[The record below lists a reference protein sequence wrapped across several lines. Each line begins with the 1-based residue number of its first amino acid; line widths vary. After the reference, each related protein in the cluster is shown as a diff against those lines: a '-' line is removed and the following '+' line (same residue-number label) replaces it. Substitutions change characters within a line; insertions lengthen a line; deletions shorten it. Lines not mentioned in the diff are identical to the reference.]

1 MGMWDTYIITSVYFF
16 IHGDNGSSSSDMWLW
31 LCVSCIFIPQLPC
44 ASVIYLSI
52 FLLLALDIFMLL
64 SIFSIKDH
72 IEEKVM

>member
-1 MGMWDTYIITSVYFF
+1 MGMWDTHIITNVYLL
-16 IHGDNGSSSSDMWLW
+16 HGDNGSSSSDMCLW
-31 LCVSCIFIPQLPC
+31 LCASCIFIPRFPR

-72 IEEKVM
+72 IEENVM